1 MTTPS
6 QSVQIPPLTDYI
18 DGEFSTPEVELG
30 VWLENPNTGERAQQQ
45 RATSDAQLE
54 RALAAAQRVHDSGIW
69 EKMPI
74 DERVSYLAAMSAE
87 LEKRK
92 ARIAE
97 LEAFTTGVIHRLTT
111 MFGVITTGAW
121 HLAAQQLQSGWTL
134 STLPG
139 PNNHTVEVHRKP
151 WGPALCLVPFNAP
164 APMAAH
170 KVANALAAGCPTILK
185 PSEWAP
191 NGCDVFGEAAHAAG
205 LPKGVFQIVHGGPE
219 VGAKLV
225 ADPRIRCVSFT
236 GGLAGGRSIA
246 ITCAPD
252 FKPTQLELGG
262 NSAVVVLD
270 DADLDETAQGVVA
283 LLTSLNGQWCR
294 ALGRLIVHES
304 LQSKLLDAVL
314 ERFERLKIGDSV
326 AMETEM
332 GPMVH
337 SRHLQKI
344 RGQMEAL
351 LAKGG
356 RAHTAGRLP
365 DGVLARGNF
374 ITPTLI
380 TGVSSADAQDEIFG
394 PIGTVHP
401 FTTDEEALAL
411 ANGTPYGLEAYVFG
425 RDEERALRLARDIRA
440 GEVKVNGSSIMS
452 LHLMAPRPAWGLSG
466 ISEEGTVETFRFF
479 CGTRVVGVEGPLRF
493 G

>member
-1 MTTPS
+1 MTTLS
-6 QSVQIPPLTDYI
+6 QSVQISPLTDYI
-18 DGEFSTPEVELG
+18 DGEFSTPEIELG
-30 VWLENPNTGERAQQQ
+30 VWLENPNTGERAQPQ

-54 RALAAAQRVHDSGIW
+54 RALAAAQRVHDSGVW
-69 EKMPI
+69 AKMPI
-74 DERVSYLAAMSAE
+74 EERIGYLAAMSAE
-87 LEKRK
+87 LDKRK

-97 LEAFTTGVIHRLTT
+97 LEAFTTGVIHRLTA

-121 HLAAQQLQSGWTL
+121 RLAAQQLQSGWTL

-191 NGCDVFGEAAHAAG
+191 NGCDLFGEAAHAAG
-205 LPKGVFQIVHGGPE
+205 LPKGVFQIVHGGPD
-219 VGAKLV
+219 VGARLV

-236 GGLAGGRSIA
+236 GGLAGGRAIA
-246 ITCAPD
+246 GICAPD

-304 LQSKLLDAVL
+304 LQDSLLDAVL
-314 ERFERLKIGDSV
+314 ERFKRLKIGDSV
-326 AMETEM
+326 AMETDM

-337 SRHLQKI
+337 SGHLKKI

-356 RAHTAGRLP
+356 RAHTAGQLP
-365 DGVLARGNF
+365 DGALAGGNF

-380 TGVSSADAQDEIFG
+380 TGVASADAQDEIFG

-401 FTTDEEALAL
+401 FTTDDEALAL

-440 GEVKVNGSSIMS
+440 GGVKVNGSSIMS

-466 ISEEGTVETFRFF
+466 ISEEGTAETFRFF
-479 CGTRVVGVEGPLRF
+479 CGTRVVGVEGPLNF
-493 G
+493 N